1 MDPHATSHADEHREA
16 ANRRLR
22 IVAAAVITLVV
33 GLALAASGGLNYAG
47 TAFGKP
53 EHKGAAAAQYQ
64 YLERP
69 GWGCG
74 ARTHVH
80 PAPPGRQYA
89 PPPPGCSRKA
99 SIGPPWRRRP

>member
-16 ANRRLR
+16 TNRRVR
-22 IVAAAVITLVV
+22 IVAAAAITLVV

-74 ARTHVH
+74 DRNHVH
-80 PAPPGRQYA
+80 TGPAGRQYA
-89 PPPPGCSRKA
+89 PPPPGCSR
-99 SIGPPWRRRP
+99 